1 MDDRARKSLGPL
13 PVHPPTCVANGGH
26 RDQSKLAW
34 ATEILAGVI
43 RQTGENPDAPFTTEA
58 LQAAAIVEEQELTTF
73 LRYRRNLKERH
84 ISITVLDEGLRR
96 LKARQRAAAR
106 APAVAA
112 HSAGARPGQG
122 RELKLPEPQPWSTP
136 VDGAK
141 LLDELS
147 AAIARYMVMAVEA
160 VHTVALWVLFTYLL
174 DAFESSPRLAITAPQ
189 KRCGKTTLL
198 SVLYQL
204 TCRPLA
210 AANLTPAVAFRVI
223 EAAQPTLLID
233 ETDTFVKENDELR
246 GVFNSGH
253 SRANAFVIRCQ
264 GEDNQPRCF
273 STWAAIALAGIG
285 KLPATLA
292 DRSIEIKL
300 KRKTTNEPAQRLDCH
315 ARGALGEVARR
326 IARWALDNKAKVQDA
341 EPVLPGALDDRA
353 SDNWRPL
360 IALADTAGGKWP
372 GRARA
377 AALALSGRR
386 NDDGIAV
393 AVLAAIKDLFAAQHT
408 DRLGSKG
415 IVAALTADPT
425 ARWSESNRGK
435 PLSEA
440 QLARLLRP
448 FEIYPT
454 SFGNARGYRLSECQD
469 AFARYVLPDEVA
481 ETVKVSKPVV
491 RQALSKSRQASKA
504 AGRDGWK
511 IHQVP
516 RTVGRLTL

>member
-1 MDDRARKSLGPL
+1 MMNDSARRSLGPL
-13 PVHPPTCVANGGH
+13 PVHQPTYVGKRLTSNHGPGGEDGAGAAANGGH
-26 RDQSKLAW
+26 QDKSKLDW

-43 RQTGENPDAPFTTEA
+43 RKAGENPDAPFTTEA

-84 ISITVLDEGLRR
+84 MPITELDEGLRR
-96 LKARQRAAAR
+96 LKARLRAAAR
-106 APAVAA
+106 APVAA
-112 HSAGARPGQG
+112 NAAGPRPGQG
-122 RELKLPEPQPWSTP
+122 RELKLPEPQPWPTP

-147 AAIARYMVMAVEA
+147 ATIPRYVVMAVEA

-174 DAFESSPRLAITAPQ
+174 DAFETSPRLAITAPQ

-223 EAAQPTLLID
+223 EAARPTLLID

-246 GVFNSGH
+246 GVLNSGH
-253 SRANAFVIRCQ
+253 SRATAFVIRCQ

-300 KRKTTNEPAQRLDCH
+300 KRKTTSEPAARLDRH
-315 ARGALGEVARR
+315 ARGALDEVARK
-326 IARWALDNKAKVQDA
+326 IARWTIDNGAKVQSA

-360 IALADTAGGKWP
+360 IALADVAGGKWP

-393 AVLAAIKDLFAAQHT
+393 AVLAAIKHLFAAQRT

-415 IVAALTADPT
+415 IVKALTADPT
-425 ARWSESNRGK
+425 ARWSESNRGR

-454 SFGNARGYRLSECQD
+454 SFGSARGYRLAECQD
-469 AFARYVLPDEVA
+469 AFARYVLPDEIV
-481 ETVKVSKPVV
+481 ETVKVSKP
-491 RQALSKSRQASKA
+491 L
-504 AGRDGWK
+504 
-511 IHQVP
+511 
-516 RTVGRLTL
+516 

>member
-1 MDDRARKSLGPL
+1 MA
-13 PVHPPTCVANGGH
+13 AN
-26 RDQSKLAW
+26 
-34 ATEILAGVI
+34 
-43 RQTGENPDAPFTTEA
+43 
-58 LQAAAIVEEQELTTF
+58 
-73 LRYRRNLKERH
+73 
-84 ISITVLDEGLRR
+84 
-96 LKARQRAAAR
+96 
-106 APAVAA
+106 
-112 HSAGARPGQG
+112 SAGPRPGQG
-122 RELKLPEPQPWSTP
+122 RELKLPEPQPWPTP

-147 AAIARYMVMAVEA
+147 ATIPRYMVMAAEA

-174 DAFESSPRLAITAPQ
+174 DAFETSPRLAITAPQ

-204 TCRPLA
+204 TWRPLA

-223 EAAQPTLLID
+223 EAARPTLLID

-253 SRANAFVIRCQ
+253 SRATAFVIRCQ

-300 KRKTTNEPAQRLDCH
+300 KRKTTSEPAQRLDRH
-315 ARGALGEVARR
+315 ARGALGEVARK
-326 IARWALDNKAKVQDA
+326 IARWALDNRAKVQSA

-360 IALADTAGGKWP
+360 IALADAAGGKWP

-377 AALALSGRR
+377 AAVALSGRR

-408 DRLGSKG
+408 NRLGSKA

-425 ARWSESNRGK
+425 ARWSESNRGR

-454 SFGNARGYRLSECQD
+454 SFGNARGYRLAECQD

-481 ETVKVSKPVV
+481 ETVKVSKPIV
-491 RQALSKSRQASKA
+491 RQALSKSRQASKTT
-504 AGRDGWK
+504 GRDGWK

>member
-1 MDDRARKSLGPL
+1 MNGGARKPLGPL
-13 PVHPPTCVANGGH
+13 PVHQPTYVGKRLTSNHGLGGEEGAGAAANGGH
-26 RDQSKLAW
+26 QDKSKLDW

-43 RQTGENPDAPFTTEA
+43 RKAGENPDAPFTTEA

-84 ISITVLDEGLRR
+84 IPLTELDEGLRR
-96 LKARQRAAAR
+96 LKARLRAAAR
-106 APAVAA
+106 APVAA
-112 HSAGARPGQG
+112 NSAGPRPGQG
-122 RELKLPEPQPWSTP
+122 RELKLPEPQPWPTP
-136 VDGAK
+136 VDGAN

-147 AAIARYMVMAVEA
+147 ATIPRYMVMAPEA

-174 DAFESSPRLAITAPQ
+174 DAFETSPRLAITAPQ

-204 TCRPLA
+204 TWRPLA

-253 SRANAFVIRCQ
+253 SRATAFVIRC
-264 GEDNQPRCF
+264 EDNQPRCF
-273 STWAAIALAGIG
+273 STWAAVALAGIG

-300 KRKTTNEPAQRLDCH
+300 KRKTASEPAQRLDRH
-315 ARGALGEVARR
+315 ARCALGEVARR
-326 IARWALDNKAKVQDA
+326 IARWALDNRAKVQSA

-360 IALADTAGGKWP
+360 VALADVAGGKWP
-372 GRARA
+372 SRARA
-377 AALALSGRR
+377 AAVALSGRR

-408 DRLGSKG
+408 NRLGSKA

-425 ARWSESNRGK
+425 ARWRESNRGR

-454 SFGNARGYRLSECQD
+454 SFGNARGYRLAECQD
-469 AFARYVLPDEVA
+469 AFARYVLPDA
-481 ETVKVSKPVV
+481 IPETVKVSKPIV
-491 RQALSKSRQASKA
+491 RQAPSKSRKA
-504 AGRDGWK
+504 VNG
-511 IHQVP
+511 
-516 RTVGRLTL
+516 GRL

>member
-1 MDDRARKSLGPL
+1 MA
-13 PVHPPTCVANGGH
+13 AN
-26 RDQSKLAW
+26 
-34 ATEILAGVI
+34 
-43 RQTGENPDAPFTTEA
+43 
-58 LQAAAIVEEQELTTF
+58 
-73 LRYRRNLKERH
+73 
-84 ISITVLDEGLRR
+84 
-96 LKARQRAAAR
+96 
-106 APAVAA
+106 
-112 HSAGARPGQG
+112 SAGPRPGQG
-122 RELKLPEPQPWSTP
+122 RELKLPEPQPWPTP

-147 AAIARYMVMAVEA
+147 ATIRRYMVMAVEA
-160 VHTVALWVLFTYLL
+160 MHTVALWVLFTHLL
-174 DAFESSPRLAITAPQ
+174 DAFETSPRLAITAPQ

-198 SVLYQL
+198 SLLYQL

-233 ETDTFVKENDELR
+233 ETDTFVKENDEL
-246 GVFNSGH
+246 GGILNSGH
-253 SRANAFVIRCQ
+253 SRATAFVIRCQ

-300 KRKTTNEPAQRLDCH
+300 KRKTTSESAQRLDRH
-315 ARGALGEVARR
+315 ARGALGEVASK
-326 IARWALDNKAKVQDA
+326 IARWALDNRATVQSA

-360 IALADTAGGKWP
+360 IALADAAGGKWP
-372 GRARA
+372 GRATA

-393 AVLAAIKDLFAAQHT
+393 AVLAAIKDLFTAQRTH
-408 DRLGSKG
+408 RLGSKE

-425 ARWSESNRGK
+425 ARWNESNRGK
-435 PLSEA
+435 PLTEA

-454 SFGNARGYRLSECQD
+454 SFGSARGYRLSECQD
-469 AFARYVLPDEVA
+469 AFMRYVPADQPDQ
-481 ETVKVSKPVV
+481 TVKVSKPIA
-491 RQALSKSRQASKA
+491 RKAPSKSRKASKTG
-504 AGRDGWK
+504 GRDGLK
-511 IHQVP
+511 NP
-516 RTVGRLTL
+516 PSAADGRAIDALAP